1 MFFAKWCYTT
11 YTIPKSSPAIKA
23 FHYNISD
30 QFDQQSQSLNQHH
43 SFLHQSCEP
52 SIVYMIL
59 PFRLLS
65 LIHFHFQIRMSIQT
79 LVQSHF
85 RIIIPTCVLILFR
98 IHFQISTLIN
108 SWSFS
113 WFSLRSWSGI
123 VFNKSELYF
132 LLLSGS
138 SFVLLHYGILW
149 IPNRSHLWI
158 KSLSLDPI
166 LGDIKYCHWNS
177 LLDVCSFLID
187 S

>member
-1 MFFAKWCYTT
+1 MFYKSSAHIHLTLSISAMLLINYALLMFFAKWCYTI

-23 FHYNISD
+23 FHDNISD
-30 QFDQQSQSLNQHH
+30 QSDKQSQSLNQHH

-59 PFRLLS
+59 PFRLLL

-108 SWSFS
+108 S
-113 WFSLRSWSGI
+113 LI
-123 VFNKSELYF
+123 Q
-132 LLLSGS
+132 
-138 SFVLLHYGILW
+138 
-149 IPNRSHLWI
+149 
-158 KSLSLDPI
+158 
-166 LGDIKYCHWNS
+166 
-177 LLDVCSFLID
+177 FLIILMILTQIMIWNCI
-187 S
+187 